1 MMIIHSYQYFIPMNW
16 KSRELVVEVS
26 APTKQLFCE
35 VLEASDNYVN
45 DFITSDC
52 NKLRNKLVTL
62 KARMLVLGLL

>member
-26 APTKQLFCE
+26 ALAKQSFCE
-35 VLEASDNYVN
+35 VLEASDDYVN

-52 NKLRNKLVTL
+52 NK
-62 KARMLVLGLL
+62 